1 MANASEITTCHV
13 NEIREVNK
21 ASTSPR
27 MLPSTVPLDN
37 QPRAKGVIILF
48 IFYTPAVVETHKE
61 LQPA

>member
-1 MANASEITTCHV
+1 MANASEITICHV

-37 QPRAKGVIILF
+37 QPRAKV
-48 IFYTPAVVETHKE
+48 TKRNA
-61 LQPA
+61 